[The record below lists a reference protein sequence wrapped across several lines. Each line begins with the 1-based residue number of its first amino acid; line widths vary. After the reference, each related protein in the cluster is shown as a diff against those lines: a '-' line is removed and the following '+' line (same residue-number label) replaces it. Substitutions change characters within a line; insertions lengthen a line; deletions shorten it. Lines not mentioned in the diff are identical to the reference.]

1 MISKNKEELSKSKEE
16 LNKSK
21 EEVSKSKEKLINIKE
36 EMKSGRTKPEARR
49 KGLKSRGERRE
60 ASRER
65 LKNRISPCA
74 LIFDLM
80 GVLSLCYCLAILFC
94 GFGTYFFLVW
104 GVIGLFCLAVGW
116 LVSRKSRVERIPIW
130 IRKTSLTV
138 FGLGLLVFLVIEGLI
153 FSEFH
158 ASAKGGADYVIV
170 LGAQW
175 KENGPSEV
183 LRRRLE
189 KAIVYLKENP
199 DTKVIVSGGQGTNE
213 PVSEAAGMKKYLM
226 NAGIAEERIMTEE
239 QSFNTEENL
248 RYSSRFLKKEED
260 SVVLVTNNFHMYRAL
275 KIAEKQGYSQMEGLA
290 ASSVAGFLPNN
301 LLREFLSVLKNFA
314 VGNL

>member
-1 MISKNKEELSKSKEE
+1 MSKSREELSKSKGE
-16 LNKSK
+16 LI
-21 EEVSKSKEKLINIKE
+21 KSKEK
-36 EMKSGRTKPEARR
+36 MKSGKTKPEARR
-49 KGLKSRGERRE
+49 KELISRGERRE

-80 GVLSLCYCLAILFC
+80 GVLSLCYCVAILFC

-130 IRKTSLTV
+130 IRRTSIVV
-138 FGLGLLVFLVIEGLI
+138 FGLGLLIFFIIEGLI
-153 FSEFH
+153 LSEFH
-158 ASAKGGADYVIV
+158 ASAKDGAEYVIV

-189 KAIVYLKENP
+189 KAIVYLEENP

-226 NAGIAEERIMTEE
+226 NAGIAEERILAEE

-248 RYSSRFLKKEED
+248 RYSSRFLNKEED

-275 KIAEKQGYSQMEGLA
+275 RIAEKQGYSQVEGLA